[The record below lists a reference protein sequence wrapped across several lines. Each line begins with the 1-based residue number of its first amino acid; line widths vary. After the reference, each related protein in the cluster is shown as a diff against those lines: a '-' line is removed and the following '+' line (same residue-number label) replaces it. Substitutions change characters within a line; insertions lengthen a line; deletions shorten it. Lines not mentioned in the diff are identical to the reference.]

1 LSARQVQSPQRHTGG
16 VLPSPLSSNR
26 TLHLADSQEGAYL
39 FGDYISDRIWA
50 IRYEG
55 SFIAITGAMDVTDLF
70 NPVDPMTGQ
79 RMITGLSSF
88 GEDGFGGIYLVD
100 LGGGTIYAM
109 VPEPETWAMLLVMLV
124 PAILVARRRG

>member
-1 LSARQVQSPQRHTGG
+1 
-16 VLPSPLSSNR
+16 
-26 TLHLADSQEGAYL
+26 
-39 FGDYISDRIWA
+39 
-50 IRYEG
+50 
-55 SFIAITGAMDVTDLF
+55 MDVTDLF